1 MFSAV
6 QPEELCPVDRE
17 LTALRPLGLRG
28 RWQHGQPGQHGF
40 LWLECVPVTAFPRL
54 PPALHHAVVLPSHGP
69 PAGELS
75 GPPLLLGRLKPG
87 HGDPHPGGLVPGPG
101 EHRAAVLGTLPE
113 GVSQPAE
120 HEGPAI
126 RQCMGLCWHTHL
138 QLAPILL
145 PEEVNIRRAW
155 EGHNKTFH
163 TGWSGVPGLHLSVAG
178 VHQAGKTNDRAEGLK
193 KLHENNRHLGVLVSG
208 SVCARWR
215 LVQAVG

>member
-145 PEEVNIRRAW
+145 PEEVNIRRAL
-155 EGHNKTFH
+155 G
-163 TGWSGVPGLHLSVAG
+163 G
-178 VHQAGKTNDRAEGLK
+178 QAGRSESDLDQSSPA
-193 KLHENNRHLGVLVSG
+193 
-208 SVCARWR
+208 
-215 LVQAVG
+215 